1 MYGNECATCNNS
13 TIFFWWFVVIWALCG
28 CTCAYYTTNP
38 SVNAIASARQNGGI
52 SVGLAIK
59 WLQTVA
65 IIGTITVTWPSSVA
79 SHFTTLQVF
88 ILDVDVLSFSCFV
101 SEQASFRYIVKVLCF
116 PAAILWII
124 GNFFFSKFLPQRLK
138 WQWTKTA
145 NTSGNL
151 IQVGFAVMT
160 TVALESM
167 MCYVHPNGT
176 YSLVKYSSVTCGE
189 GEQVTMMVAGVS
201 LLVIFVIGFLAI
213 VTYATFA
220 LPSWS
225 SRMLRERVQ
234 SFNFLTY
241 RFRLDKWW
249 FGLPLLL
256 RGPLMSLV
264 VTCATD
270 FVEAQVCL
278 IVLILTGYAL
288 IQATARPW
296 KAPILNWM
304 DLFVSILLIQIAT
317 LSGLRNL
324 HVSRTSKYYAHS
336 LLVLLICIVCTM
348 WFFLA
353 IALVLEL
360 FYGLKA
366 KDSAILRV
374 FESRG
379 QDLGEMLLAIARGLQ
394 KEGVSQA
401 TLQRV
406 FDRMNNH
413 DLSRLE
419 TSLEL
424 LLTGFMG
431 LNTGLQ
437 VPSMNSTRWRIQER
451 AIRRA
456 SVLATDTVG
465 AALPEDSESKI
476 DTLDIMLELDPDLPV
491 PDEYKPIQDAECL
504 R

>member
-1 MYGNECATCNNS
+1 M
-13 TIFFWWFVVIWALCG
+13 
-28 CTCAYYTTNP
+28 
-38 SVNAIASARQNGGI
+38 
-52 SVGLAIK
+52 
-59 WLQTVA
+59 
-65 IIGTITVTWPSSVA
+65 
-79 SHFTTLQVF
+79 
-88 ILDVDVLSFSCFV
+88 
-101 SEQASFRYIVKVLCF
+101 
-116 PAAILWII
+116 
-124 GNFFFSKFLPQRLK
+124 
-138 WQWTKTA
+138 
-145 NTSGNL
+145 
-151 IQVGFAVMT
+151 
-160 TVALESM
+160 
-167 MCYVHPNGT
+167 
-176 YSLVKYSSVTCGE
+176 
-189 GEQVTMMVAGVS
+189 
-201 LLVIFVIGFLAI
+201 
-213 VTYATFA
+213 
-220 LPSWS
+220 
-225 SRMLRERVQ
+225 
-234 SFNFLTY
+234 

-270 FVEAQVCL
+270 FVDVQVCL
-278 IVLILTGYAL
+278 IVLVLTGYAL

-304 DLFVSILLIQIAT
+304 DLFVSILLIQIAA
-317 LSGLRNL
+317 LSGLKNL
-324 HVSRTSKYYAHS
+324 KVSSFSEFYSHS
-336 LLVLLICIVCTM
+336 LLVLLVCTVCTM

-379 QDLGEMLLAIARGLQ
+379 QDLGEMLVAIARALQ
-394 KEGVSQA
+394 QEEVSQA

-437 VPSMNSTRWRIQER
+437 VPSRELFAEPLFWLQTPLEQLYRKIRNQKLTRWTSCWSLNLIFQYQMSTSRSRALNGSDER
-451 AIRRA
+451 RRHR
-456 SVLATDTVG
+456 
-465 AALPEDSESKI
+465 
-476 DTLDIMLELDPDLPV
+476 
-491 PDEYKPIQDAECL
+491 ECL
-504 R
+504 SPKATALWRAKDRVFKRKDQVKR

>member
-1 MYGNECATCNNS
+1 M
-13 TIFFWWFVVIWALCG
+13 I
-28 CTCAYYTTNP
+28 
-38 SVNAIASARQNGGI
+38 
-52 SVGLAIK
+52 
-59 WLQTVA
+59 
-65 IIGTITVTWPSSVA
+65 
-79 SHFTTLQVF
+79 
-88 ILDVDVLSFSCFV
+88 
-101 SEQASFRYIVKVLCF
+101 
-116 PAAILWII
+116 
-124 GNFFFSKFLPQRLK
+124 
-138 WQWTKTA
+138 
-145 NTSGNL
+145 
-151 IQVGFAVMT
+151 
-160 TVALESM
+160 
-167 MCYVHPNGT
+167 
-176 YSLVKYSSVTCGE
+176 
-189 GEQVTMMVAGVS
+189 
-201 LLVIFVIGFLAI
+201 
-213 VTYATFA
+213 
-220 LPSWS
+220 
-225 SRMLRERVQ
+225 
-234 SFNFLTY
+234 

-336 LLVLLICIVCTM
+336 LLVLLICTVCTM

-394 KEGVSQA
+394 KEEVSQA

-456 SVLATDTVG
+456 SVLATDRWSSSTGRFGIKNWHVGHHVG
-465 AALPEDSESKI
+465 AWTWSSSTRWVQADPGRWMAPMSVEGIGSACRQRRLHHGVLRIEYLSERI
-476 DTLDIMLELDPDLPV
+476 
-491 PDEYKPIQDAECL
+491 